1 MIEYITKNTDTILRG
16 ITQHLTL
23 STLALLFSV
32 LFGVMIGYFVYKRPR
47 LGKLILSFFN
57 TLKVIPSLALL
68 LLMLPIL
75 KTGVV
80 PSVVALVLI
89 GIVPVILNT
98 MDGLN
103 LVDDHYLESG
113 KGMGLSDSQ
122 LLWQVH
128 VPLALPTIFTGI
140 ASAFVQI
147 IASATLAT
155 YIGGG
160 GLGNIIF
167 TGLNLNRQEM
177 LLTGGLL
184 VALLS
189 MLGGLLIT
197 LIQYILIGR
206 KLK

>member
-1 MIEYITKNTDTILRG
+1 MINYIVNNLDVIVKG
-16 ITQHLTL
+16 IIEHLNL
-23 STLALLFSV
+23 SVLALFFSTL
-32 LFGVMIGYFVYKRPR
+32 FGIGIGYYTYKKPR
-47 LGKLILSFFN
+47 LGQIILSIFN
-57 TLKVIPSLALL
+57 SLKVIPSLALL

-75 KTGVV
+75 KTGVL

-98 MDGLN
+98 IDGFKN
-103 LVDDHYLESG
+103 IDPHYLESG
-113 KGMGLSDSQ
+113 LGMGLDSQ
-122 LLWQVH
+122 QLFRQVQI
-128 VPLALPTIFTGI
+128 PLALPSIFTGI
-140 ASAFVQI
+140 GSAFVQI

-167 TGLNLNRQEM
+167 TGLSLNRQEM

-189 MLGGLLIT
+189 MLGGAVIT
-197 LIQYILIGR
+197 FLQYMIIGR
-206 KLK
+206 KLR

>member
-1 MIEYITKNTDTILRG
+1 
-16 ITQHLTL
+16 
-23 STLALLFSV
+23 
-32 LFGVMIGYFVYKRPR
+32 
-47 LGKLILSFFN
+47 
-57 TLKVIPSLALL
+57 
-68 LLMLPIL
+68 MLPVL

-80 PSVVALVLI
+80 PSIVALVLI

-98 MDGLN
+98 TDGFLN
-103 LVDDHYLESG
+103 IDPSYLESG
-113 KGMGLSDSQ
+113 LGMGLNPKQ
-122 LLWQVH
+122 LLTQVQI
-128 VPLALPTIFTGI
+128 PLALPTIFTGI

-184 VALLS
+184 VAILS
-189 MLGGLLIT
+189 MLGGLFISF
-197 LIQYILIGR
+197 IQYLLIGR

>member
-1 MIEYITKNTDTILRG
+1 MFEYVSQNREAVLKG
-16 ITQHLTL
+16 ISQHMTL
-23 STLALLFSV
+23 STIALVVSV
-32 LFGVMIGYFVYKRPR
+32 ILGVLIGYFVYKRPR
-47 LGKLILSFFN
+47 IGQWVLSFFN

-68 LLMLPIL
+68 LLMLPVL

-80 PSVVALVLI
+80 PSVVALSLI

-98 MDGLN
+98 IDGFSQ
-103 LVDDHYLESG
+103 VDEHYLESG
-113 KGMGLSDSQ
+113 KGMGLSDHE
-122 LLWQVH
+122 LLRQVH
-128 VPLALPTIFTGI
+128 IPLALPSIFTGI
-140 ASAFVQI
+140 SSAFVQI

-167 TGLNLNRQEM
+167 TGLNLNRQDM

-184 VALLS
+184 VAVCS

-197 LIQYILIGR
+197 AIQYLVIGR

>member
-1 MIEYITKNTDTILRG
+1 MITYISNNTQVIIKGILEHLSLSIIALLIATIL
-16 ITQHLTL
+16 
-23 STLALLFSV
+23 
-32 LFGVMIGYFVYKRPR
+32 GVFIGYFVYKRPKI
-47 LGKLILSFFN
+47 GSAILSVFN

-68 LLMLPIL
+68 LLMLPVL

-80 PSVVALVLI
+80 PSIVALVLI

-98 MDGLN
+98 TDGFLN
-103 LVDDHYLESG
+103 IDPSYLESG
-113 KGMGLSDSQ
+113 LGMGLNPKQ
-122 LLWQVH
+122 LLTQVQI
-128 VPLALPTIFTGI
+128 PLALPTIFTGI

-184 VALLS
+184 VAILS
-189 MLGGLLIT
+189 MLGGLFISF
-197 LIQYILIGR
+197 IQYLLIGR

>member
-1 MIEYITKNTDTILRG
+1 MFNYIADNKDVILKGMIE
-16 ITQHLTL
+16 H
-23 STLALLFSV
+23 LALSIYALFFSV
-32 LFGVMIGYFVYKRPR
+32 LIGVLLGYLVYKKPKIGNFI
-47 LGKLILSFFN
+47 LGIFN
-57 TLKVIPSLALL
+57 SLKVIPSLALL
-68 LLMLPIL
+68 LLMLPLL

-89 GIVPVILNT
+89 GVVPVILNT
-98 MDGLN
+98 TDGFMN
-103 LVDDHYLESG
+103 IAFHYLESG
-113 KGMGLSDSQ
+113 KGMGLNESQ
-122 LLWQVH
+122 LLRQVQI
-128 VPLALPTIFTGI
+128 PLALPSIFTGI
-140 ASAFVQI
+140 ASSFVQI

-184 VALLS
+184 VAILS
-189 MLGGLLIT
+189 MLGGLFISM
-197 LIQYILIGR
+197 IQYIIIGR